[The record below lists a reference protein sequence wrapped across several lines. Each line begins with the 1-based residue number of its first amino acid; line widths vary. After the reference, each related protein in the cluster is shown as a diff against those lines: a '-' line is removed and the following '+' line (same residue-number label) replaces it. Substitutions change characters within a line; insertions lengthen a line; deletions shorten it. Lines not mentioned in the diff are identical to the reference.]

1 MKEKK
6 RRLSARMKQ
15 HIVMQ
20 VLRGDDL
27 ELVSR
32 EHGVT
37 AALITQWRDEFLEAG
52 MTALKGRGR
61 NGEPPEVANL
71 HKKIGEIT
79 MDNELLR
86 DKIRRMEAGYPLARR
101 RSSK

>member
-1 MKEKK
+1 MKQKK

-15 HIVMQ
+15 EIVLQ
-20 VLRGDDL
+20 VLRGGDL
-27 ELVSR
+27 DLASR

-37 AALITQWRDEFLEAG
+37 AAMITRWRDEFLEAG
-52 MTALKGRGR
+52 TQALKGRGR
-61 NGEPPEVANL
+61 NGESPEVAEL

-86 DKIRRMEAGYPLARR
+86 DKIRRMESDSPLARR
-101 RSSK
+101 RSRL